1 MAIFDYTGRNQS
13 GELVTGRREADSSD
27 SLAGQ
32 LTAANV
38 TPVSIDEAVVS
49 AEFSDS
55 LKKILGIGKPKLV
68 DLILFS
74 RQMYALAK
82 SGVPIIR
89 GLGLIAGSSRNK
101 ILAEALSD
109 VVEDLESGQ
118 TLSAA
123 LSHHME
129 IFSPL
134 YINIIRVGE
143 ETGNLDESFLRLYE
157 YLDADKATLERIKS
171 ALFYPTTVLIAIVLA
186 ITFLMAKVI
195 PKFAMVFE
203 KFNLEL
209 PFQTQILIA
218 LSNFVVN
225 YWWLLLLLTVSLIV
239 GLRKYIKTDAGRF
252 KWHRQKLK
260 IPRIGDILKRALLGR
275 FSRAFAMSYSAGV
288 PILQTLTT
296 TAKAVDNDYMELKIN
311 NLRNDVE
318 RGETITRAA
327 SSSNMFTPLVLQM
340 LEVGEETG
348 RLDEM
353 MQEVAEFY
361 EREVAYDVEN
371 ISKIIEPILTVVMG
385 LMVLILAL
393 GIFLPMWDLIKITQR

>member
-13 GELVTGRREADSSD
+13 GELVAGRREADSSD

-49 AEFSDS
+49 AEFSES
-55 LKKILGIGKPKLV
+55 LKKMLGIGKPKLV

-101 ILAEALSD
+101 IFAEALSD

-123 LSHHME
+123 LSHHMD

-157 YLDADKATLERIKS
+157 YLDTDKVTLERIKS

-203 KFNLEL
+203 KFNLDL

-218 LSNFVVN
+218 LSNFVVD

-252 KWHRQKLK
+252 KWHRKKLK
-260 IPRIGDILKRALLGR
+260 IPRIGDILQRALLGR

-311 NLRNDVE
+311 NIRNDVE

-327 SSSNMFTPLVLQM
+327 RSANMFTPLVIQM

>member
-49 AEFSDS
+49 AEFSES
-55 LKKILGIGKPKLV
+55 LKKMLGIGKPKLV

-82 SGVPIIR
+82 SGVPIIK

-101 ILAEALSD
+101 IFAEALSD

-123 LSHHME
+123 LSHHMD

-157 YLDADKATLERIKS
+157 YLDTDKVTLERIKS

-218 LSNFVVN
+218 LSNFVVD
-225 YWWLLLLLTVSLIV
+225 YWWLLLLLTVGLIV

-311 NLRNDVE
+311 NIRNDVE

-327 SSSNMFTPLVLQM
+327 RSTDMFTPLVLQM

-385 LMVLILAL
+385 LMVLVLAL

>member
-1 MAIFDYTGRNQS
+1 MAIFDYTGRSQT
-13 GELVTGRREADSSD
+13 GERVAGQQEADSSD
-27 SLAGQ
+27 SLAEQ
-32 LTAANV
+32 LAAANV
-38 TPVSIDEAVVS
+38 IPVSIEEARAS
-49 AEFSDS
+49 EEFSES

-89 GLGLIAGSSRNK
+89 GLGLIAGSTRNQ
-101 ILAEALSD
+101 IFAEALRN
-109 VVEDLESGQ
+109 VVDDLESGQ

-123 LSHHME
+123 LSHHMD

-134 YINIIRVGE
+134 YINIIRIGE

-157 YLDADKATLERIKS
+157 YLDTDKVTLERIKS
-171 ALFYPTTVLIAIVLA
+171 ALFYPASVLVAIVLA

-203 KFNLEL
+203 KFELEL
-209 PFQTQILIA
+209 PFQTKILIA
-218 LSNFVVN
+218 ASNFVVD
-225 YWWLLLLLTVSLIV
+225 YWWLLLLLTISLVV
-239 GLRKYIKTDAGRF
+239 GVRNYIKTDAGRF
-252 KWHRQKLK
+252 KWHRQKLR
-260 IPRIGDILKRALLGR
+260 IPRIGDILQRALLGR

-296 TAKAVDNDYMELKIN
+296 TAKAVDNDYMEIKIN
-311 NLRNDVE
+311 NIRNDVE

-327 SSSNMFTPLVLQM
+327 RSTNMFTPLVMQM

-361 EREVAYDVEN
+361 EREVAYDIEN
-371 ISKIIEPILTVVMG
+371 ISKIIEPVLTVVMG

-393 GIFLPMWDLIKITQR
+393 GIFLPMWDLVQITQK

>member
-1 MAIFDYTGRNQS
+1 MAIFDYTGRS
-13 GELVTGRREADSSD
+13 KTGELIEGRKEADSSD

-32 LTAANV
+32 LAAASV
-38 TPVSIDEAVVS
+38 TPVSIEEVRVPED
-49 AEFSDS
+49 FSES
-55 LKKILGIGKPKLV
+55 LKKSLGVGKPKLV

-89 GLGLIAGSSRNK
+89 GLGLIADSTRNK
-101 ILAEALSD
+101 IFAEALRN
-109 VVEDLESGQ
+109 VVDDLESGQ
-118 TLSAA
+118 SLSAA
-123 LSHHME
+123 LSQHMG

-143 ETGNLDESFLRLYE
+143 ETGNLDEAFLRLYH
-157 YLDADKATLERIKS
+157 YLDTDKETLEKIKS
-171 ALFYPTTVLIAIVLA
+171 ALFYPAMVLVAIVLA
-186 ITFLMAKVI
+186 ITFLMVKVI
-195 PKFAMVFE
+195 PKFALIFE

-209 PFQTQILIA
+209 PFQTRILIGS
-218 LSNFVVN
+218 SNFVAD
-225 YWWLLLLLTVSLIV
+225 YWWLLLLLTISLIIGV
-239 GLRKYIKTDAGRF
+239 RKYIKTDAGRF
-252 KWHRQKLK
+252 KWHRQKLR
-260 IPRIGDILKRALLGR
+260 IPRIGDILLRALLAR

-288 PILQTLTT
+288 PVLQALTV
-296 TAKAVDNDYMELKIN
+296 TAKAVDNDYMEAKIQN
-311 NLRNDVE
+311 IRHGVE
-318 RGETITRAA
+318 RGETLTRAA
-327 SSSNMFTPLVLQM
+327 KSTGMFTPLVIQM

-371 ISKIIEPILTVVMG
+371 ISKIIEPVLTVVMG

-393 GIFLPMWDLIKITQR
+393 GIFLPMWDLVKITQQ

>member
-13 GELVTGRREADSSD
+13 GELVAGRREADSSD

-49 AEFSDS
+49 AEFSES
-55 LKKILGIGKPKLV
+55 LKKMLGIGKPKLV

-101 ILAEALSD
+101 FFAEALSD

-123 LSHHME
+123 LSHHMD

-157 YLDADKATLERIKS
+157 YLDTDKVTLERIKS

-218 LSNFVVN
+218 LSNFVVD
-225 YWWLLLLLTVSLIV
+225 YWWLLLLLTVGLIV

-311 NLRNDVE
+311 NIRNDVE

-327 SSSNMFTPLVLQM
+327 RSTDMFTPLVLQM

-385 LMVLILAL
+385 LMVLVLAL

>member
-1 MAIFDYTGRNQS
+1 MAIFDYTGRSQT
-13 GELVTGRREADSSD
+13 GERVAGQQEADSSD
-27 SLAGQ
+27 SLAEQ
-32 LTAANV
+32 LAAANV
-38 TPVSIDEAVVS
+38 IPVSIEEVRAPE
-49 AEFSDS
+49 EFSES

-89 GLGLIAGSSRNK
+89 GLGLIAGSTRNQ
-101 ILAEALSD
+101 IFAEALRN
-109 VVEDLESGQ
+109 VVDDLESGQ

-123 LSHHME
+123 LSHHMD

-134 YINIIRVGE
+134 YINIIRIGE

-157 YLDADKATLERIKS
+157 YLDTDKVTLERIKS
-171 ALFYPTTVLIAIVLA
+171 ALFYPASVLVAIILA

-203 KFNLEL
+203 KFELEL
-209 PFQTQILIA
+209 PFQTKILIA
-218 LSNFVVN
+218 ASNFVVD
-225 YWWLLLLLTVSLIV
+225 YWWLLLLLTISLVV
-239 GLRKYIKTDAGRF
+239 GVRNYIKTDAGRF
-252 KWHRQKLK
+252 KWHRQKLR
-260 IPRIGDILKRALLGR
+260 IPRIGDILQRALLGR

-296 TAKAVDNDYMELKIN
+296 TAKAVDNDYMEIKIN
-311 NLRNDVE
+311 NIRNDVE

-327 SSSNMFTPLVLQM
+327 RSTNMFTPLVMQM

-361 EREVAYDVEN
+361 EREVAYDIEN
-371 ISKIIEPILTVVMG
+371 ISKIIEPVLTVIMG

-393 GIFLPMWDLIKITQR
+393 GIFLPMWDLVQITQK

>member
-13 GELVTGRREADSSD
+13 GELVAGRREADSSD

-49 AEFSDS
+49 AEFSES
-55 LKKILGIGKPKLV
+55 LKKMLGIGKPKLV

-101 ILAEALSD
+101 FFAEALSD

-123 LSHHME
+123 LSHHMD

-157 YLDADKATLERIKS
+157 YLDTDKVTLERIKS

-203 KFNLEL
+203 KFNLDL

-218 LSNFVVN
+218 LSNFVVD

-252 KWHRQKLK
+252 KWHRKKLK
-260 IPRIGDILKRALLGR
+260 IPRIGDILQRALLGR

-311 NLRNDVE
+311 NIRNDVE

-327 SSSNMFTPLVLQM
+327 RSANMFTPLVIQM

>member
-13 GELVTGRREADSSD
+13 GELVAGRREADSSD

-49 AEFSDS
+49 AEFSES
-55 LKKILGIGKPKLV
+55 LKKMLGIGKPKLV

-123 LSHHME
+123 LSHHMD

-157 YLDADKATLERIKS
+157 YLDTDKVTLERIKS

-203 KFNLEL
+203 KFNLDL

-218 LSNFVVN
+218 LSNFVVD

-252 KWHRQKLK
+252 KWHRKKLK
-260 IPRIGDILKRALLGR
+260 IPRIGDILQRALLGR
-275 FSRAFAMSYSAGV
+275 FSRAFAKSYSAGV

-311 NLRNDVE
+311 NIRNDVE

-327 SSSNMFTPLVLQM
+327 RSTNMFTPLVIQM

>member
-1 MAIFDYTGRNQS
+1 MAIFDYTGRSQT
-13 GELVTGRREADSSD
+13 GERVAGRQEADSRD
-27 SLAGQ
+27 SLAEQ

-38 TPVSIDEAVVS
+38 IPVSIEEARVS
-49 AEFSDS
+49 EEFSES
-55 LKKILGIGKPKLV
+55 LKKMLGIGKPKLV

-89 GLGLIAGSSRNK
+89 GLGLIAGSTRNQ
-101 ILAEALSD
+101 IFAEALRN
-109 VVEDLESGQ
+109 VVDDLESGQ

-123 LSHHME
+123 LSHHMD

-157 YLDADKATLERIKS
+157 YLDSDKVTLERIKS
-171 ALFYPTTVLIAIVLA
+171 ALFYPASVLIAIVLA

-203 KFNLEL
+203 KFDLEL
-209 PFQTQILIA
+209 PFQTKILIA
-218 LSNFVVN
+218 ASNFVVD
-225 YWWLLLLLTVSLIV
+225 YWWLLLLLTISLIV
-239 GLRKYIKTDAGRF
+239 GVRNYIKTDAGRF
-252 KWHRQKLK
+252 KWHRQKLR
-260 IPRIGDILKRALLGR
+260 IPRIGDILQRALLGR

-296 TAKAVDNDYMELKIN
+296 TAKAVDNDYMEIKIN
-311 NLRNDVE
+311 NIRSDVE

-327 SSSNMFTPLVLQM
+327 KSTNMFTPLVLQM

-361 EREVAYDVEN
+361 EREVAYDIEN
-371 ISKIIEPILTVVMG
+371 ISKIIEPVLTVVMG

-393 GIFLPMWDLIKITQR
+393 GIFLPMWDLVQITQK

>member
-13 GELVTGRREADSSD
+13 GELVAGRREADSSD

-38 TPVSIDEAVVS
+38 TPVSIDEAVIS
-49 AEFSDS
+49 AEFSES
-55 LKKILGIGKPKLV
+55 LKKMLGIGKPKLV

-82 SGVPIIR
+82 SGVPIIK
-89 GLGLIAGSSRNK
+89 GLGLIAGSTRNK
-101 ILAEALSD
+101 IFAEALSD

-123 LSHHME
+123 LSHHMD

-157 YLDADKATLERIKS
+157 YLDTDKVTLERIKS

-218 LSNFVVN
+218 LSNFVVD
-225 YWWLLLLLTVSLIV
+225 YWWLLLLLSVSLVV

-252 KWHRQKLK
+252 KWHRKKLK
-260 IPRIGDILKRALLGR
+260 IPRIGDILQRALLGR

-311 NLRNDVE
+311 KIRNEVE

-327 SSSNMFTPLVLQM
+327 RSANMFTPLVLQM

>member
-1 MAIFDYTGRNQS
+1 MAIFDYTGRSQT
-13 GELVTGRREADSSD
+13 GERVAGRQEADSSD
-27 SLAGQ
+27 SLAEQ
-32 LTAANV
+32 LAAANV
-38 TPVSIDEAVVS
+38 IPVSIEEARVS
-49 AEFSDS
+49 EEFSEG
-55 LKKILGIGKPKLV
+55 LKKTLGIGKPKLV

-89 GLGLIAGSSRNK
+89 GLGLIAGSTRNK
-101 ILAEALSD
+101 IFAEALRN
-109 VVEDLESGQ
+109 VVDDLESGQ

-123 LSHHME
+123 LSHHMD

-157 YLDADKATLERIKS
+157 YLDTDKVTLERIKS
-171 ALFYPTTVLIAIVLA
+171 ALFYPASVLVAIVLA

-203 KFNLEL
+203 KFDLEL
-209 PFQTQILIA
+209 PFQTKILIA
-218 LSNFVVN
+218 ASNFVAD
-225 YWWLLLLLTVSLIV
+225 YWCLLLLLTISLIV
-239 GLRKYIKTDAGRF
+239 GVRNYIKTDAGRF
-252 KWHRQKLK
+252 KWHRQKLR
-260 IPRIGDILKRALLGR
+260 IPRIGDILQRALLGR

-288 PILQTLTT
+288 TILQTLTT
-296 TAKAVDNDYMELKIN
+296 TAKAVDNDYMEIKIN
-311 NLRNDVE
+311 NIRNDVE

-327 SSSNMFTPLVLQM
+327 RSTNMFTPLVMQM

-361 EREVAYDVEN
+361 EREVAYDIEN
-371 ISKIIEPILTVVMG
+371 ISKIIEPVLTVVMG

-393 GIFLPMWDLIKITQR
+393 GIFLPMWDLVQITQK

>member
-13 GELVTGRREADSSD
+13 GELVAGRREADSSD

-38 TPVSIDEAVVS
+38 TPVSIDEAVIS
-49 AEFSDS
+49 AEFSES
-55 LKKILGIGKPKLV
+55 LKKMLGIGKPKLV

-82 SGVPIIR
+82 SGVPIIK
-89 GLGLIAGSSRNK
+89 GLGLIAGSTRNK
-101 ILAEALSD
+101 IFAEALSE

-123 LSHHME
+123 LSHHMD

-157 YLDADKATLERIKS
+157 YLDTDKVTLERIKS

-218 LSNFVVN
+218 LSNFVVD
-225 YWWLLLLLTVSLIV
+225 YWWLLLLLSVSLVV

-311 NLRNDVE
+311 KIRNEVE

-327 SSSNMFTPLVLQM
+327 RSANMFTPLVLQM